1 MTTHGRNPGPVPDR
15 LKRYGVHK
23 RGPELV
29 EWLLR
34 DYGGTYTS
42 TEPYG
47 VAIHVAEHWNRIY
60 HGSDHN
66 RQSAT
71 TTLGELEKAGY
82 IEIDR
87 NPQSSPVRI
96 TVPDRLRNGQQPERM
111 RLGEVIEKAAAAPA
125 PIWTATP
132 PPPPK
137 RGETPAELSTRIVKA
152 FDAIHSIERDIEAGD
167 NIAVEMGEHIIA
179 INTRIHALVEWAR
192 AISKNLGAEP
202 PHLRDAEPADEYKR
216 PTTTR

>member
-1 MTTHGRNPGPVPDR
+1 

-60 HGSDHN
+60 PGSDHN
-66 RQSAT
+66 RQGAT
-71 TTLGELEKAGY
+71 NTLGELEKAGY

-96 TVPDRLRNGQQPERM
+96 SVPERLRNGHHPERM
-111 RLGEVIEKAAAAPA
+111 RLGEVIEKAGAAKPRQEDK
-125 PIWTATP
+125 PIWTTAP
-132 PPPPK
+132 PAPPK
-137 RGETPAELSTRIVKA
+137 PGTTNAELDTRLVKA
-152 FDAIHSIERDIEAGD
+152 FDAIHSIERDIEASD
-167 NIAVEMGEHIIA
+167 NIAVEMGEHIVA

-202 PHLRDAEPADEYKR
+202 PHLRDSEPASEYQR
-216 PTTTR
+216 PKV